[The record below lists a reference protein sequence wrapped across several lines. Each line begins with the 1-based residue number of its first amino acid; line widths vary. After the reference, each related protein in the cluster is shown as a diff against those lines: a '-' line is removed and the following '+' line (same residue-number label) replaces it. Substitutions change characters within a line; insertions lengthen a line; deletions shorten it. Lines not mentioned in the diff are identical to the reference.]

1 MKLILGALAILG
13 AGAFAV
19 WYLNRP
25 GGAAAANAGVGGV
38 NPPVGGAP
46 GPSICQ
52 ALLTTGGTVAGAYNG
67 VPPQAGSSLSAAL
80 AKPLC
85 EMGPIVGKIASGI
98 KSGAEATAHA
108 IGFGASKTFE
118 ATTKAT
124 IAAAKA
130 TGTDKVLAAGN
141 DLAHLRVGAAATDL
155 TKAAAAP
162 VKFVAGFAPKPV
174 EKVID
179 GAAGLPTAVVSGGVK
194 LVDKGAG
201 VVASGAKAVG
211 SAGKSVAKKLC
222 FWC

>member
-1 MKLILGALAILG
+1 MKFVLGALAILG

-25 GGAAAANAGVGGV
+25 GGAAAANAASGGV

-52 ALLTTGGTVAGAYNG
+52 ALVTVGGTAAGAYNG
-67 VPPQAGSSLSAAL
+67 VPPQAGSGLAASL
-80 AKPLC
+80 AKPIC
-85 EMGPIVGKIASGI
+85 EMGPIVAKIAGGI

-108 IGFGASKTFE
+108 IGFGASKAFE

-124 IAAAKA
+124 IASAKA
-130 TGTDKVLAAGN
+130 TGVDKIVAAGN
-141 DLAHLRVGAAATDL
+141 DLRQLKVGAAAVDL

-174 EKVID
+174 EKIVD

-211 SAGKSVAKKLC
+211 SGAKSVAKKLC
-222 FWC
+222 FFC